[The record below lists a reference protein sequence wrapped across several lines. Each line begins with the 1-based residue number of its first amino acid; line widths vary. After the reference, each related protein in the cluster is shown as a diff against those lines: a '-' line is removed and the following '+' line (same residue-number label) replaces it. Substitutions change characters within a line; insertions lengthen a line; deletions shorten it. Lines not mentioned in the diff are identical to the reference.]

1 MSALL
6 GVDRLSVVYKSG
18 SPALQNVS
26 FAMNAG
32 RLSESWARAEVVNQR
47 CFELCSAC
55 FQTAGSMPGRHCFQG
70 KSIFSLSQKEWGS
83 IRGKRMAMVFQDSGS
98 YLNPIRTIGSQYI
111 EAIRTHVELSKK
123 AAYAMAMD
131 MLSQMGLGDPERM
144 MSMYPAQLS
153 GGMKQRTAIAMAIT
167 MKPELLLAD
176 EPTSALDVTTQV
188 EVIKRLTNLRA
199 SQGTGMIIVTHNI
212 AVAAHMADYI
222 GVMQNGLLVEFGQTS
237 SIITSPRHA
246 YTRGLLAAVPELEG
260 IRMIDERIPVLEM
273 RNLSKTYESRGQGV
287 HAALQSINLKL
298 YPGECLGIVGES
310 GSGKSTLAKCVTH
323 LEKATSGQIIY
334 RQQDITW
341 IRGEALRQQRKQ
353 IQMVFRN
360 LRQFSI
366 PA

>member
-6 GVDRLSVVYKSG
+6 EVDRLSVVYKSG

-32 RLSESWARAEVVNQR
+32 EIIGIVGESGSGKSTLLRALLGMLPDGGQY
-47 CFELCSAC
+47 
-55 FQTAGSMPGRHCFQG
+55 AGGDIVFQG

-123 AAYAMAMD
+123 GAYAMAVD

-260 IRMIDERIPVLEM
+260 NTDDR
-273 RNLSKTYESRGQGV
+273 
-287 HAALQSINLKL
+287 
-298 YPGECLGIVGES
+298 
-310 GSGKSTLAKCVTH
+310 
-323 LEKATSGQIIY
+323 
-334 RQQDITW
+334 
-341 IRGEALRQQRKQ
+341 
-353 IQMVFRN
+353 
-360 LRQFSI
+360 
-366 PA
+366 